1 VLFWVIKVLTTGMG
15 EAASDGLAK
24 VNLFAAGLL
33 GLLGFY
39 FGLRWQL
46 RSRGYHAVTYW
57 FAVAM
62 VAVFGTMCADG
73 IHIVFRLPYVATTI
87 LWSVVLYVVFRRWY
101 RSEGT
106 LSIHSITTKRRELY
120 YWATVLATFA
130 LGTATGDLTASTFKL
145 GYAGSAAL
153 FAAAICVPLIGWR
166 FFHLNAIVAFWTA
179 YVLTRPL
186 GASVADWLGK
196 PKHFNGI
203 HGGLGHGDGEVAAI
217 AAVVIALLVAY
228 VAIRR
233 NDIQPPSAV
242 GSDAAEARLYYHYAD
257 RATAQGIA
265 DRGVVEPA
273 AVGSDAHR
281 AARIPHV
288 VWLTD
293 ADPAT
298 ASHMLRGRYPLTQD
312 DLVVLTVAV
321 RAAIPWTAWARLHR
335 VPRRIRTDV
344 NASLGD
350 MAGRWWVIESAI
362 PHQDWVEMV
371 DVASRERVWPDKVA
385 DTSGRAAPDLA

>member
-1 VLFWVIKVLTTGMG
+1 
-15 EAASDGLAK
+15 
-24 VNLFAAGLL
+24 
-33 GLLGFY
+33 
-39 FGLRWQL
+39 
-46 RSRGYHAVTYW
+46 
-57 FAVAM
+57 
-62 VAVFGTMCADG
+62 
-73 IHIVFRLPYVATTI
+73 
-87 LWSVVLYVVFRRWY
+87 VV
-101 RSEGT
+101 
-106 LSIHSITTKRRELY
+106 
-120 YWATVLATFA
+120 
-130 LGTATGDLTASTFKL
+130 D
-145 GYAGSAAL
+145 
-153 FAAAICVPLIGWR
+153 
-166 FFHLNAIVAFWTA
+166 
-179 YVLTRPL
+179 
-186 GASVADWLGK
+186 
-196 PKHFNGI
+196 
-203 HGGLGHGDGEVAAI
+203 
-217 AAVVIALLVAY
+217 
-228 VAIRR
+228 
-233 NDIQPPSAV
+233 
-242 GSDAAEARLYYHYAD
+242 
-257 RATAQGIA
+257 
-265 DRGVVEPA
+265 PA

-335 VPRRIRTDV
+335 VPRRVRTDV